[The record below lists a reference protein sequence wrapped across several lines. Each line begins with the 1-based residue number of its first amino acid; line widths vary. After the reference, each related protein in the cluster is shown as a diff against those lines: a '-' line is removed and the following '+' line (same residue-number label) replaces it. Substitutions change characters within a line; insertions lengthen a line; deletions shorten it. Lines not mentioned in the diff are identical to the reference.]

1 MFLNRKI
8 VVNLDF
14 QQLLYIS
21 IPKAQAKNTLQKKY
35 VLNQKLLFYYRK
47 LGVQKDIGIP
57 MGIDPAPF
65 RANLFLYFFGS
76 KHVQNHF
83 SKKSTTAYK
92 YHAAS
97 RFIMI

>member
-1 MFLNRKI
+1 MFLIKNCCFTI
-8 VVNLDF
+8 ENLVF
-14 QQLLYIS
+14 
-21 IPKAQAKNTLQKKY
+21 K
-35 VLNQKLLFYYRK
+35 
-47 LGVQKDIGIP
+47 KDIGIP